1 MKNHTQMK
9 NVTSIPRRF
18 WQESQTSW
26 PEGELLCEGRRPSEE
41 WASWESPLGG
51 LFQQ

>member
-1 MKNHTQMK
+1 MK
-9 NVTSIPRRF
+9 NVTSIPRTF

-26 PEGELLCEGRRPSEE
+26 PEGELLCEGRSSSEE

-51 LFQQ
+51 GGLFQQ